1 MKSRSRLVEDKG
13 EVASIA
19 GEGGGGGAFNFG
31 KGIALDQRLR

>member
-19 GEGGGGGAFNFG
+19 GEGGGGEHLTLA
-31 KGIALDQRLR
+31 KGLR